1 MFPLFSLLYLRE
13 DDIGEFRTLGPT
25 EAQEAHKDKIL
36 QKVNSSFSQEFQ
48 NEKISASYFEIV
60 NMKAISGISI
70 KLFVLRLH
78 R

>member
-1 MFPLFSLLYLRE
+1 MFPLFSSLYLRE
-13 DDIGEFRTLGPT
+13 DDIGEFRALGPT
-25 EAQEAHKDKIL
+25 GAQGAHKDKIL

-60 NMKAISGISI
+60 NMTISGISI

-78 R
+78 G

>member
-1 MFPLFSLLYLRE
+1 MFPLFSSLYLRE
-13 DDIGEFRTLGPT
+13 DDIGAFRALGPT
-25 EAQEAHKDKIL
+25 GAQGAHKDKIL

-78 R
+78 G

>member
-1 MFPLFSLLYLRE
+1 MFPLFSSLYLRE
-13 DDIGEFRTLGPT
+13 DDIGEFRALGPT
-25 EAQEAHKDKIL
+25 GAHQDKIL

-48 NEKISASYFEIV
+48 IEKISASYFEIV

-78 R
+78 G